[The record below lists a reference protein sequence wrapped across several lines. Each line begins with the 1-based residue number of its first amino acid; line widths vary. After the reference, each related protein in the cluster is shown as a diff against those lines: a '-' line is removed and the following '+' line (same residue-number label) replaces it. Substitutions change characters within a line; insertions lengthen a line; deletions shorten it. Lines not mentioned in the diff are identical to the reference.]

1 MPHIDVIGAVGN
13 ADLTGK
19 DAPPLRWQM
28 PRHMFLSGRSQPHLF
43 LAWVPLLWFPRRR
56 MIDMP
61 APRSSTAKVKT
72 AGTAAPKPAVGPG
85 PAAKP
90 AARAAAPRR
99 RSKAAEM
106 LREIQIDGKALSVQ
120 IERLRHRFL

>member
-1 MPHIDVIGAVGN
+1 
-13 ADLTGK
+13 
-19 DAPPLRWQM
+19 
-28 PRHMFLSGRSQPHLF
+28 
-43 LAWVPLLWFPRRR
+43 

-61 APRSSTAKVKT
+61 ASRSSTAHAKT
-72 AGTAAPKPAVGPG
+72 AGAASPKKAAASKPAGRAVS
-85 PAAKP
+85 
-90 AARAAAPRR
+90 ARG